1 MTGIKY
7 MDELAAP
14 RRSIHPGM
22 QPITQSRSV
31 SDIPLAEFVMAMSI
45 DVPQL
50 DLYSRVS
57 RDLEAWIE
65 KSKVVFAQAEEEAA
79 KVTPELFIE
88 YARADEVG
96 REELGVNTFPNIY
109 GLHIHINLQHQLTL
123 IRTHTRYLARSDW
136 YDWKLQWVEGLRH
149 TASEAFK
156 SLEDVGLQF
165 MPIHIAESCLGRS
178 CA

>member
-1 MTGIKY
+1 

-14 RRSIHPGM
+14 RRSLHPGM
-22 QPITQSRSV
+22 QPIPQSRHTSN
-31 SDIPLAEFVMAMSI
+31 IPLAEFVMAMAI

-65 KSKVVFAQAEEEAA
+65 KSKVVFAQGEEEAA

-88 YARADEVG
+88 YSRADEVG
-96 REELGVNTFPNIY
+96 REELGVSRFLISVI
-109 GLHIHINLQHQLTL
+109 LHVHMCRQHQLTL

-149 TASEAFK
+149 TASEAFD
-156 SLEDVGLQF
+156 SLEDVGFQF
-165 MPIHIAESCLGRS
+165 LILACR
-178 CA
+178 

>member
-1 MTGIKY
+1 
-7 MDELAAP
+7 
-14 RRSIHPGM
+14 M
-22 QPITQSRSV
+22 QPIPQSRNV
-31 SDIPLAEFVMAMSI
+31 SDIPLADFVTAMAI

-96 REELGVNTFPNIY
+96 REELGVNYFPIICDFVCSYNS
-109 GLHIHINLQHQLTL
+109 
-123 IRTHTRYLARSDW
+123 A
-136 YDWKLQWVEGLRH
+136 
-149 TASEAFK
+149 ASTYFDTK
-156 SLEDVGLQF
+156 SYEIPGA
-165 MPIHIAESCLGRS
+165 I
-178 CA
+178 

>member
-14 RRSIHPGM
+14 RRSLHPGV
-22 QPITQSRSV
+22 QPIPQSRNV
-31 SDIPLAEFVMAMSI
+31 SEIPLAEFVTAMAI
-45 DVPQL
+45 DIPQI

-57 RDLEAWIE
+57 KDLEAWIE

-96 REELGVNTFPNIY
+96 REELGVNPFPIY
-109 GLHIHINLQHQLTL
+109 VILHIHMKLAASTYFDTNSYEILGTIRLVRLEASMGRRTL
-123 IRTHTRYLARSDW
+123 SN
-136 YDWKLQWVEGLRH
+136 
-149 TASEAFK
+149 
-156 SLEDVGLQF
+156 
-165 MPIHIAESCLGRS
+165 C
-178 CA
+178 

>member
-14 RRSIHPGM
+14 RRSLHPGI
-22 QPITQSRSV
+22 QPIPQSRNV
-31 SDIPLAEFVMAMSI
+31 SEIPLAEFVTAMAI
-45 DVPQL
+45 EVPQL

-96 REELGVNTFPNIY
+96 REELGVKPSIVY
-109 GLHIHINLQHQLTL
+109 VILHIHIKASASTYFDTNSYEILGAVRLVRLEASVGRRTL
-123 IRTHTRYLARSDW
+123 SH
-136 YDWKLQWVEGLRH
+136 
-149 TASEAFK
+149 
-156 SLEDVGLQF
+156 
-165 MPIHIAESCLGRS
+165 C
-178 CA
+178 